1 MENSP
6 PKSSDPTPAG
16 VAQPQWSTAAVDDL
30 LDRLGE
36 IAQSASD
43 PESFFTQL
51 ERSLAGL
58 GIERVEVWLEGMG
71 SRIDAPN
78 SGSTRSTPR
87 PTDNN
92 LPARIWP
99 SATGPAD
106 LAETR
111 SIPGVEP
118 PRIAEVIRCQ
128 TPSRLTARVMLV
140 PWTSIDGD
148 RGAVAIRWDE
158 AEAARPAAGPR
169 QLELAAAVAEIVARS
184 HALGTRRELE
194 KKLSR
199 QTGWDTFTNRIHAS
213 LDLKETAYAIANE
226 ARPLIGCDRVWVLV
240 RRGNRFAVAAV
251 SGAEHVHRHS
261 PSAQRLELLGERI
274 AATGEPFW
282 YSAADGEALATELPP
297 QIAEPLGD
305 YLDVAPAT
313 SLAIEPILPTSTDA
327 SPSPKPIA
335 LIIAE
340 RFGEPLTPSQRE
352 TLKRVAPLATAAVI
366 NAGRVERIPG
376 RGFWFRLADR
386 RWLSRWPAW
395 GVATAAITAA
405 AIGSLLLIPADI
417 RVRARGEIVP
427 TRRQDVFAP
436 RDGVVVAVLVDS
448 GQTVTQGQPLLEL
461 RSTELDLESQRVD
474 GELGVARQRLAVT
487 RSQRLQ
493 IRPGDAESRARE
505 RRLTA
510 EEDLINQEI
519 RSLQQRAEILL
530 KQREGLTVRAPLAGQ
545 VLTWNTQQRLTGRPL
560 RRGDSLLTIA
570 DIQGP
575 WQGEFRVPARQSGR
589 LLEYHRREPGS
600 LAENRSAETNGLTET
615 SGPAETNEPSE
626 TNGLAETNGLPESKG
641 LNVSQGG
648 AITTIDGLPAKVKV
662 ALTTAP
668 GEWIDGTLA
677 QWSSRTQ
684 IDESGEASLLVTV
697 DLDLP
702 TSSNLAPAPDLASTP
717 DLVPGAT
724 AIASIPCG
732 RGSLGEAWFYEFLD
746 AVRLW
751 LPF

>member
-1 MENSP
+1 MENSL

-16 VAQPQWSTAAVDDL
+16 VGQPQWSTAAIDDL

-51 ERSLAGL
+51 QRSLTGL
-58 GIERVEVWLEGMG
+58 GIDRVEVWHEGRG
-71 SRIDAPN
+71 SRVDAPV
-78 SGSTRSTPR
+78 SALPR
-87 PTDNN
+87 PTNDNP
-92 LPARIWP
+92 PARIWP
-99 SATGPAD
+99 STTGPVD
-106 LAETR
+106 LADVPP
-111 SIPGVEP
+111 IPGVEP
-118 PRIAEVIRCQ
+118 ARIAEVIRCQ
-128 TPSRLTARVMLV
+128 TPSRPNARVMLV

-158 AEAARPAAGPR
+158 AEAARPSAAPR

-184 HALGTRRELE
+184 HALSTRRELE
-194 KKLSR
+194 QKLSR
-199 QTGWDTFTNRIHAS
+199 QTGWDTFGNRIHAS

-313 SLAIEPILPTSTDA
+313 SLAIEPILPTRTDA
-327 SPSPKPIA
+327 VPSPKPIA

-340 RFGEPLTPSQRE
+340 RFTEPLTPSQRE

-405 AIGSLLLIPADI
+405 AIGMLLLVPADI

-461 RSTELDLESQRVD
+461 RSTELDLESQRVE

-519 RSLQQRAEILL
+519 GSLQQRTEILL
-530 KQREGLTVRAPLAGQ
+530 KQREELTVRAPLGGQ

-570 DIQGP
+570 DIRGP

-589 LLEYHRREPGS
+589 LLAHHRREPS
-600 LAENRSAETNGLTET
+600 SLTET
-615 SGPAETNEPSE
+615 D
-626 TNGLAETNGLPESKG
+626 GLAETNGSPEAKG
-641 LNVSQGG
+641 LGASQVG
-648 AITTIDGLPAKVKV
+648 AITTIDGRPAKVEV

-668 GEWIDGTLA
+668 GQWIDGTLT

-702 TSSNLAPAPDLASTP
+702 PNPDLVSTP
-717 DLVPGAT
+717 DPVGTTELVPVNTTELVPVGTTELVPVNTPELVPGAT